1 MKFQQ
6 YSKSIDVP
14 KLGGI
19 LTSTYKDLAF
29 NIGEENKNIF
39 IELNWKEENNGQVVP
54 NTIEII
60 KTLKNNHIYPKRY
73 SVCASLSRLELEY

>member
-19 LTSTYKDLAF
+19 LTSKYKDLAF
-29 NIGEENKNIF
+29 NIGEENKTIF
-39 IELNWKEENNGQVVP
+39 IEWNWKENNGKVVP
-54 NTIEII
+54 KTIEIM
-60 KTLKNNHIYPKRY
+60 KTLRDNHIYPKKY
-73 SVCASLSRLELEY
+73 GVHASLSRLELEY